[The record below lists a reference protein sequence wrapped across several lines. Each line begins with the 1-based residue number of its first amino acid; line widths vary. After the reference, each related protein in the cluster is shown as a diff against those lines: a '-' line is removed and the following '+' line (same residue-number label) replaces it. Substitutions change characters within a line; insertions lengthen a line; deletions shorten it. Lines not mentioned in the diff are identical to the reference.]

1 VTWLHSIRE
10 KLYKMKPPHLDGEN
24 PEVRGQL
31 LNRLEQRQ
39 ERELQI
45 QEMIRKLRKIK
56 DDYKAR
62 NLKGMPMIE
71 PVPGDDLEIFRAAL
85 RRIEYEEYGA

>member
-10 KLYKMKPPHLDGEN
+10 KLHKMMPPHLNGGNAEA
-24 PEVRGQL
+24 RGQL

-39 ERELQI
+39 QREQQV
-45 QEMIRKLRKIK
+45 QEMIRRIRKIK
-56 DDYKAR
+56 DDSKSR
-62 NLKGMPMIE
+62 NPKGMPVIE
-71 PVPGDDLEIFRAAL
+71 PHPDEDLEIFRTAL

>member
-1 VTWLHSIRE
+1 MTWLHSIRE
-10 KLYKMKPPHLDGEN
+10 KLHKMMPPDLNGEN

-39 ERELQI
+39 QRELHI
-45 QEMIRKLRKIK
+45 QEMIRKIRKIK
-56 DDYKAR
+56 NDSKAC
-62 NLKGMPMIE
+62 NPSGMPRIE
-71 PVPGDDLEIFRAAL
+71 PHPGDDLEVFRAAL

>member
-1 VTWLHSIRE
+1 MTWLHSIRE
-10 KLYKMKPPHLDGEN
+10 KLYKTKPPHLAGEN

-39 ERELQI
+39 QRELQI
-45 QEMIRKLRKIK
+45 QEMIRKIRKIK

-62 NLKGMPMIE
+62 NLKGMPMVE
-71 PVPGDDLEIFRAAL
+71 PLPGDDLEIFRAAL